1 MKRVL
6 LSVFLAL
13 MFSCR
18 QSPEVI
24 QQGDIQF
31 VPMESKRLPDL
42 NESRCGHA
50 LVWASDHILAVGG
63 HTSGFLPVSTAE
75 YYQNGR
81 WHTLNT
87 TYTHDTPFA
96 LVLSDGDVLVG
107 GGYESS
113 FGVGQTWGVER
124 YHPTNHRFTPS
135 AIMDMKRAHSS
146 AAELANG
153 QIVLSGNWYAQDI
166 TEIYTEKKEN
176 YDDEVWTDT
185 ASDNRSYPFILPMG
199 NDNAWILGATK
210 GSYGGSTLN
219 IVDQIEGEPFIVD
232 LLNDWRPMNPIDRN
246 VQADYYRLEKDTYL
260 IPAVNAEGQCA
271 PLLVDKSGFALL
283 PMERPLPMEGPWG
296 TIRFMGSFWVV
307 PETQTAWLMGLDE
320 HQHVF
325 LAEIDCQPA
334 LHGGKAKH
342 TYYYSQPLEALPSI
356 PSDLL
361 LPDGSFV
368 IVGGMISSNFDISAA
383 VYAFYPKSRPHDN
396 TLFVVIGVGAAFV
409 AGLLLFLVARKRKL
423 RKDHHSDTTKEEAL
437 PVEEPKVIEK
447 SRPVLSEKL
456 KALMEEKQRFRD
468 KNLRLAD
475 VATELYTNTS
485 YLSSA
490 LSTELHTTFP
500 AFVTSYRINYAQE
513 LMRDNPSMSL
523 SRVAEQSGFSN
534 ERNFLRSF
542 KASCGM
548 TPSEWKQQQRETDMG
563 EETEA
568 EEL

>member
-166 TEIYTEKKEN
+166 TEIYKDNKE
-176 YDDEVWTDT
+176 YYEDEVWTDT
-185 ASDNRSYPFILPMG
+185 ASDNRSYPYILPMG
-199 NDNAWILGATK
+199 TDNAWIIGTSY
-210 GSYGGSTLN
+210 GSYGGRTLN
-219 IVDQIEGEPFIVD
+219 IVDQIKGEPFIVD
-232 LLNDWRPMNPIDRN
+232 LLDDWHPMNLLDRN
-246 VQADYYRLEKDTYL
+246 VQADYYRFGKDIYL
-260 IPAVNAEGQCA
+260 IPALNAEGQCA
-271 PLLVDKSGFALL
+271 PLLVNSSGFALL
-283 PMERPLPMEGPWG
+283 PMEQPLPKEGPWG

-307 PETQTAWLMGLDE
+307 PDTQTAWLMGLDE
-320 HQHVF
+320 QQHIF
-325 LAEIDCQPA
+325 LAEIDCQLA

-342 TYYYSQPLEALPSI
+342 TIYYSQPLEALSTNPSEI
-356 PSDLL
+356 L

-368 IVGGMISSNFDISAA
+368 IVGGMIHNNFDISAA
-383 VYAFYPKSRPHDN
+383 AYAFYPKGRPKES
-396 TLFVVIGVGAAFV
+396 TLYIIIGVGLAFV
-409 AGLLLFLVARKRKL
+409 VGMLLLHAARKRKQ
-423 RKDHHSDTTKEEAL
+423 RKGDLPDTPEEESPA
-437 PVEEPKVIEK
+437 VEEPKNDDK
-447 SRPVLSEKL
+447 SKPILADKL
-456 KALMEEKQRFRD
+456 KALMEEKQRFRNKD
-468 KNLRLAD
+468 LRLAD
-475 VATELYTNTS
+475 VATELGTNTT
-485 YLSSA
+485 YLSST

-500 AFVTSYRINYAQE
+500 AFVTSYRISYAQE
-513 LMRDNPSMSL
+513 LMRNNSSMNL
-523 SRVAEQSGFSN
+523 SQVAEKSGFSN
-534 ERNFLRSF
+534 ERNFLRTF
-542 KASCGM
+542 KAACGM
-548 TPSEWKQQQRETDMG
+548 TPSEWKQQQLTQ
-563 EETEA
+563 
-568 EEL
+568 

>member
-1 MKRVL
+1 MKRVF

-31 VPMESKRLPDL
+31 VPMESKRLPDM
-42 NESRCGHA
+42 NEPRSGHV
-50 LVWASDHILAVGG
+50 LVWAGDHILAVGG

-75 YYQNGR
+75 YYQKGR
-81 WHTLNT
+81 WHILST

-96 LVLSDGDVLVG
+96 LVLSDGDVLIG

-113 FGVGQTWGVER
+113 FGIGQTWGVER
-124 YHPTNHRFTPS
+124 YHPTNHRFTAS

-166 TEIYTEKKEN
+166 TEIYKDNKE
-176 YDDEVWTDT
+176 YYEDEVWTDT
-185 ASDNRSYPFILPMG
+185 ASDGRCYPYILPMG
-199 NDNAWILGATK
+199 KDNAWIIGSSF
-210 GSYGGSTLN
+210 GSYGDNTLN
-219 IVDQIEGEPFIVD
+219 IVDQIKGEPFTVD
-232 LLNDWRPMNPIDRN
+232 LLDDWHPMNLLDRN
-246 VQADYYRLEKDTYL
+246 VQADCYRLGEDLYL
-260 IPAVNAEGQCA
+260 IPAINAEGQYA
-271 PLLVDKSGFALL
+271 PLLVNSNGFALL
-283 PMERPLPMEGPWG
+283 PMERPLPKEGPWG
-296 TIRFMGSFWVV
+296 SIRFFGSFWVV
-307 PETQTAWLMGLDE
+307 PDTQTAWLMGLDE

-356 PSDLL
+356 PYDLL

-368 IVGGMISSNFDISAA
+368 IAGGLILNNFDISAA
-383 VYAFYPKSRPHDN
+383 TYAFYPKGKPQEY
-396 TLFVVIGVGAAFV
+396 TLFIVIGVGLALV

-423 RKDHHSDTTKEEAL
+423 RKGDLSDTSGEED
-437 PVEEPKVIEK
+437 PSDEEPKYEEK
-447 SRPVLSEKL
+447 SRPIISQKL
-456 KALMEEKQRFRD
+456 KALMETKQRFRD

-475 VATELYTNTS
+475 VATELGTNTT
-485 YLSSA
+485 YLSYTI
-490 LSTELHTTFP
+490 STELHTTYP

-542 KASCGM
+542 KATCGI